1 MELILVCLVAVG
13 MVVSVIVYAYLVENK
28 KIEPMPPRF
37 LGRHGGFEVKYT
49 KEHYKKF
56 DKKYKET
63 EVDTVQREG
72 RREKETAWGRS

>member
-1 MELILVCLVAVG
+1 MELILTLLVAVS

-49 KEHYKKF
+49 EEDYKRF
-56 DKKYKET
+56 DKEKNN
-63 EVDTVQREG
+63 DTVQRQSDS
-72 RREKETAWGRS
+72 KKATT